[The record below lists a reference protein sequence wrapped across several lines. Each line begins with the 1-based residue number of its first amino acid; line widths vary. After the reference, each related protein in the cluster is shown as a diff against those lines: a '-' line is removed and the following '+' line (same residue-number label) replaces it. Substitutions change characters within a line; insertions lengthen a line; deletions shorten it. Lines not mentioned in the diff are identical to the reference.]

1 MVDFLQGMLLVPSF
15 VTEKQ
20 KGEKSMNDRFAIQ
33 AVTAREILDSRG
45 HPTVE
50 VDCEL
55 KDGTRSRAAVPSGA
69 STGSREAVELRDG
82 DGSRFGGKGVLQAV
96 ANVNQTIAP
105 HIRGMDARRQA
116 QIDQAMIDLDGTPN
130 KAGLGANAILGVS
143 LAVARAAARA
153 SGLRLFQYLGGPG
166 ATRLPVP
173 HMNILNGGVHAHW
186 QGADFQEYM
195 IAPYGASSFRQA
207 LEWGSEVYHA
217 LQALL
222 EQQGLS
228 VGVGDEGGFA
238 PHVPSNEEPF
248 KLITAAISA
257 AGLEPGRDVGIA
269 CDPASSEFYED
280 GRYHLRS
287 ENRKLDSEEMATY
300 YRELADRYP
309 LVLLEDGMAQDDW
322 EGWKKLMQVLGSR
335 LELVG
340 DDLFCTN
347 VTLIERGIREGVAN
361 AVLIK
366 LNQIGS
372 LTETIAATRMARDH
386 GWGAFVSHRSGETV
400 DSFIAD
406 MTVALDT
413 GHLKT
418 GAPARGERV
427 EKYNQL
433 LRIEE
438 ELGSA
443 ARYAGV
449 GAYVVRPH
457 PEGS

>member
-1 MVDFLQGMLLVPSF
+1 
-15 VTEKQ
+15 
-20 KGEKSMNDRFAIQ
+20 MNDRFAIQ
-33 AVTAREILDSRG
+33 TVTAREILDSRG
-45 HPTVE
+45 NPTVE

-55 KDGTRSRAAVPSGA
+55 MDGTRARAAVPSGA

-82 DGSRFGGKGVLQAV
+82 DSSRFRGKGVLQAV
-96 ANVNQTIAP
+96 ANVNQSIAP
-105 HIRGMDARRQA
+105 HIRGLDARRQA
-116 QIDQAMIDLDGTPN
+116 RVDQAMIDLDGTPN
-130 KAGLGANAILGVS
+130 KARLGANAILGVS

-153 SGLRLFQYLGGPG
+153 GGLRLFQYLGGPG

-217 LQALL
+217 LQAIL
-222 EQQGLS
+222 ENQGLS

-287 ENRKLDSEEMATY
+287 EGRKLEPEAMAAY

-322 EGWKKLMQVLGSR
+322 EGWKTLMRTLGSR

-347 VTLIERGIREGVAN
+347 VTLIERGIRESVAN

-366 LNQIGS
+366 LNQIGT

-438 ELGSA
+438 ELGAA

-449 GAYVVRPH
+449 GAYVVRPQ
-457 PEGS
+457 GGGR

>member
-1 MVDFLQGMLLVPSF
+1 M
-15 VTEKQ
+15 K
-20 KGEKSMNDRFAIQ
+20 NRFAIQ
-33 AVTAREILDSRG
+33 SVTAREILDSRG
-45 HPTVE
+45 NPTVE

-55 KDGTRSRAAVPSGA
+55 MDGIRARAAVPAGA

-82 DGSRFGGKGVLQAV
+82 DSNRFRGKGVLQAV
-96 ANVNQTIAP
+96 ANVKETIAP
-105 HIRGMDARRQA
+105 YIRGMDVRRQA
-116 QIDQAMIDLDGTPN
+116 QIDQTMITLDGTPD
-130 KAGLGANAILGVS
+130 KARLGANAILGVS
-143 LAVARAAARA
+143 LAVARAAALA
-153 SGLRLFQYLGGPG
+153 SGLRLFQYLGDPG

-222 EQQGLS
+222 EKQGLS

-238 PHVPSNEEPF
+238 PHVSSNEKPF
-248 KLITAAISA
+248 ELITAAISA
-257 AGLEPGRDVGIA
+257 AGLQPGKDVGIA
-269 CDPASSEFYED
+269 CDPAASEFYDD
-280 GRYHLRS
+280 GRYNLRS
-287 ENRKLDSEEMATY
+287 EGRKLTAEEMAAY
-300 YRELADRYP
+300 YRKLADSYP

-322 EGWKKLMQVLGSR
+322 EGWKILMGQLGSR

-347 VTLIERGIREGVAN
+347 VKLIARGIKEGVAN

-366 LNQIGS
+366 PNQIGT

-438 ELGSA
+438 ELGPA
-443 ARYAGV
+443 ARYAGT
-449 GAYVVRPH
+449 GAYVVPPARI
-457 PEGS
+457 EGL